1 MIIAKSLITWS
12 TLSLSLPPLRNTENR
27 QGFAASRPHAKK
39 RLFWVES
46 RLARP
51 GTSQTGFFFLLCCLM
66 YFPPLPEIFCAASL
80 FCVCEQKKKPRRPF
94 WGAKWQLPL
103 RVTSQGKWTRRGENL
118 IGDGGERRRTTLEAR
133 IPGIANAVSPY
144 WSISIGA
151 DSAEGREREIQFAA
165 ACVCVPLAYTDDRLS
180 RRWHWQKK
188 KKETQSERQ
197 RCHSI
202 SVWEGRPRHESGM
215 RKAVTAYS
223 LRRRRLCDA
232 FGFFGT
238 TTTSGPWCRNK
249 LNDFWRWWILFANVA

>member
-1 MIIAKSLITWS
+1 
-12 TLSLSLPPLRNTENR
+12 
-27 QGFAASRPHAKK
+27 
-39 RLFWVES
+39 
-46 RLARP
+46 
-51 GTSQTGFFFLLCCLM
+51 M

-188 KKETQSERQ
+188 KKRDAK
-197 RCHSI
+197 
-202 SVWEGRPRHESGM
+202 
-215 RKAVTAYS
+215 RKAALPFDICVRGEAKTREWNAQGRDCIFITS
-223 LRRRRLCDA
+223 SSSMWRLWVFWDDDDV
-232 FGFFGT
+232 
-238 TTTSGPWCRNK
+238 GPVMPK
-249 LNDFWRWWILFANVA
+249 